1 MILFYIRHGDPVYNP
16 DSLTP
21 LGRRQAEAISKRLA
35 LYGINRIFASTSN
48 RAIETAIPTSE
59 LVKKEIEPLDF
70 CNENHVWSEFTVQ
83 NDNGEWRW
91 IFHDNNMRCLFVSE
105 EVKALGDKWYEHP
118 EILKSSLKSGID
130 RVNREVDNW
139 ILTLGYKH
147 IREKGIYKAVSHNN
161 DRIALFAHQAFG
173 LAFLSSL
180 LDIPYPYFCTHFDMG
195 HTGMTVIEFDEI
207 NGIVI
212 PKVLSLANDSHI
224 YKDGLPTCYNNSICF

>member
-1 MILFYIRHGDPVYNP
+1 MLLFYIRHGDPVYNP

-21 LGRRQAEAISKRLA
+21 LGHRQAEAIAKRLA

-59 LVKKEIEPLDF
+59 LIKKEIEPLDF
-70 CNENHVWSEFTVQ
+70 CNENHVWSEFTVR

-91 IFHDNNMRCLFVSE
+91 VFHDNNMRRLFVSK
-105 EVKALGDKWYEHP
+105 EVNKLGDKWYEHP
-118 EILKSSLKSGID
+118 DILKFNFKSGVD
-130 RVNREVDNW
+130 RVNGDVDNW
-139 ILTLGYKH
+139 IATLGYEH
-147 IREKGIYKAVSHNN
+147 IREKGLYKAVSPNN

-180 LDIPYPYFCTHFDMG
+180 LDIPYPYICTHFDMG
-195 HTGMTVIEFDEI
+195 HTGMTVIEFNETD
-207 NGIVI
+207 GIVI

-224 YKDGLPTCYNNSICF
+224 YKDGLPSCYNNSIYF